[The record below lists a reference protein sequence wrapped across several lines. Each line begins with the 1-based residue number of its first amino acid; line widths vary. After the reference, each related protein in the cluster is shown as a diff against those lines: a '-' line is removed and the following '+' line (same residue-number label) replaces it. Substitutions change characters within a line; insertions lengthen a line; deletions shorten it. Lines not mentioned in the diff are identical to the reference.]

1 MPARWRSKAASLA
14 NRQTSRIGSP
24 LNGERRSLR
33 KISEE
38 RICVAGKERRQR
50 GERPP
55 QDHSRGADTDP
66 NKVDHLGFLNERG
79 KPYNP
84 RASKPCWRSSHATDF
99 LPDVAAP
106 TTRELIDK
114 LARSNATPEQEYC

>member
-1 MPARWRSKAASLA
+1 MTSAAGVGAAPLYWPAARAFAMPARWRSKAASLA

-84 RASKPCWRSSHATDF
+84 RSIKAM
-99 LPDVAAP
+99 L
-106 TTRELIDK
+106 E
-114 LARSNATPEQEYC
+114 E